1 MSADSTSAD
10 STSGAPHAVGRA
22 PHPDAPP
29 PIQRRYTRSDVR
41 GHFPRVTGLPGLEH
55 SRLGVFWRP
64 IIDMTHSE
72 HAPLRLQGVRTLAQ
86 WLAAPE
92 PRPTCWF
99 AIIGVPGLRAQV
111 VRHAG
116 LDAYACTTPAGLAE
130 ELRTPQ
136 WTRLVELTDHF
147 ADLDDATRALVV
159 FQLAQL
165 SFCAHA
171 SDLAGDLVP
180 DGEAAHDRYVYEAAR
195 VTARV
200 PGRAPRALDAF
211 DALATTT
218 GDPRLALAA
227 CSQGIGHSIRSGA
240 GTDRAVAFERHAE
253 RITAAGT
260 VDGQR
265 LGDDWHTHL
274 VRSRY
279 HRALALLRLAQRR
292 PDAMRA
298 EVDAALRHSDA
309 LYAAGPTGT
318 DRLVADENRRI
329 ILESQIKAAA
339 RARGDESNDL
349 LRELSEAL
357 YAMDPNCVEALL
369 IVGDGHATAG
379 DHATAAEWYTRAGRL
394 ATGAGAIG
402 WFRAA
407 QCYDRVGDI
416 SGALHAMGR
425 CLELDATAVEP
436 RAYLTAA
443 DSRSQGTA
451 PTAGTT
457 LPGPGP
463 GPASVAASAPGPAP
477 AKVA

>member
-1 MSADSTSAD
+1 MSADSPRAERTS
-10 STSGAPHAVGRA
+10 RA
-22 PHPDAPP
+22 PRTEGP
-29 PIQRRYTRSDVR
+29 PIRRRYTRTDPR
-41 GHFPRVTGLPGLEH
+41 GHFPHVTGLPGLAH

-64 IIDMTHSE
+64 LIDMTHSD
-72 HAPLRLQGVRTLAQ
+72 HAPLRLQGVRTLSQ
-86 WLAAPE
+86 WLAAPA

-116 LDAYACTTPAGLAE
+116 LDAYECTTPAGLAE

-136 WTRLVELTDHF
+136 WTRLVELTGHF
-147 ADLDDATRALVV
+147 ADLDDATRALVI

-171 SDLAGDLVP
+171 SDLAGELVP
-180 DGEAAHDRYVYEAAR
+180 NGEEAHDRYVYEAAR

-211 DALATTT
+211 DALAATTP
-218 GDPRLALAA
+218 DPRLALAA

-240 GTDRAVAFERHAE
+240 GTERAVGFERHGE
-253 RITAAGT
+253 RITGPGAAG
-260 VDGQR
+260 GR
-265 LGDDWHTHL
+265 ALGDDWHTHL

-298 EVDAALRHSDA
+298 EVDAALVHSDA

-339 RARGDESNDL
+339 RARGDESNDR

-402 WFRAA
+402 WYRAA
-407 QCYDRVGDI
+407 QCHDRIGDV

-436 RAYLTAA
+436 RAYLEAANSRSLEAGSTAA
-443 DSRSQGTA
+443 R
-451 PTAGTT
+451 
-457 LPGPGP
+457 
-463 GPASVAASAPGPAP
+463 AASAPVRA
-477 AKVA
+477 A